1 MISSSIL
8 FKRTIST
15 STKSELLSTF
25 LKQTDKDVTSTVYR
39 GTLFELQTLE
49 SLSNS
54 TGMML
59 CHVGGKSDGGV
70 DLRGQWFNNINIIV
84 QCKNTKQ
91 GCTPDHIRELMGT
104 VIASTS
110 QRKKTVG
117 ILSTVG
123 HRHFTHDVIAHFNTS
138 PVPLGLATIK
148 DTTLKTLMFNKKAQS
163 LLKGLRITTQ
173 YDSAGNESL
182 FIDIDSKYSTK

>member
-1 MISSSIL
+1 MIV
-8 FKRTIST
+8 FKRTITTT
-15 STKSELLSTF
+15 SKKELLSTF

-39 GTLFELQTLE
+39 GKLFELQTLE

-54 TGMML
+54 TGMSL
-59 CHVGGKSDGGV
+59 CHVGGKSDGGI
-70 DLRGQWFNNINIIV
+70 DLRGQWFNNTNIVV

-110 QRKKTVG
+110 PRKKTIG

-123 HRHFTHDVIAHFNTS
+123 HRHFTRDVIAHFNAS
-138 PVPLGLATIK
+138 PIPLGLATIQ

-163 LLKGLRITTQ
+163 ILKGLSITTQ
-173 YDSAGNESL
+173 YDSLGNETL
-182 FIDIDSKYSTK
+182 FIDIPSTMK